1 MQILYFGGTIRLIML
16 APEAIKT
23 YLENPIPVLKPST
36 GWKEI
41 EIIEC
46 GEPLV
51 PLNNLNPDLIV
62 VDPQYLN
69 QKIPHALSTTYLRE
83 GATNALIQASK
94 SLPKGFKFV
103 VWDAWRPLEVQQ
115 SLFDEFKHVLTI
127 KNPDWNE
134 DRLIKDTQTY
144 VSLPST
150 NLSRPSPHN
159 TGGAIDLSI
168 CNTQNIPLSM
178 GVPFD
183 FFGKE
188 SSTNF
193 YENPQDSGTD
203 QTTYRNNRRLL
214 FNVMTRAGFT
224 NYDEEYW
231 HFDLGNQ
238 FDAIRRNSVA
248 IYGAITPK

>member
-16 APEAIKT
+16 TPEAIQT
-23 YLENPIPVLKPST
+23 CLENPIPVLKSSA
-36 GWKEI
+36 GWKEV
-41 EIIEC
+41 EIREC

-51 PLNNLNPDLIV
+51 SLNNLNPDLIV

-69 QKIPHALSTTYLRE
+69 QKIPHALSTMYLRE
-83 GATNALIQASK
+83 GATNALIEAAK

-127 KNPDWNE
+127 NNQDWDE
-134 DRLIKDTQTY
+134 ARLMKETQTY

-150 NLSRPSPHN
+150 NPVRPSPHN

-168 CNTQNIPLSM
+168 CNIQNVPLSM

-188 SSTNF
+188 SATNF
-193 YENPQDSGTD
+193 YENLQNSDPNQA
-203 QTTYRNNRRLL
+203 TYRNNRRLL

-248 IYGAITPK
+248 IYGATAPK